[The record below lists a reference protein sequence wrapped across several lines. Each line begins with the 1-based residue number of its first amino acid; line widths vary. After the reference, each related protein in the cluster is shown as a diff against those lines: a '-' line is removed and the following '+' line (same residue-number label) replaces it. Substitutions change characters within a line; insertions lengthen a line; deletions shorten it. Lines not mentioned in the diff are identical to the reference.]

1 MDPIAAEETHPGAAD
16 LPPQHDVAA
25 APTTLPAAPPDLPPP
40 AAPAA
45 ASVASTAI
53 PVDTLWRG
61 VIPRRVD
68 PLPCGACLVVS
79 AGSVVSFQGDALVNA
94 ANNRCLGGGGV
105 DGAVNEAGGYK
116 LEDARWDLPVVSPP
130 NVRCR
135 TGDAVATV
143 GGDLAVEH
151 VIHAVGPD
159 YRDYD
164 DDGEG
169 DAVLRSAYTAAL
181 RVAQQLEVTTLAFSL
196 ISASIYRAHRPL
208 LAVLRVAVR
217 AVREGA
223 YTGLR
228 EVHLVGFTAAEVSAL
243 LAAAETEA
251 AEAEGRGGEQG
262 GAAGGAAEADA
273 GQPPDEM
280 APAPE
285 TAGAPPLPTEA

>member
-1 MDPIAAEETHPGAAD
+1 MEAAPVEETHHDIADPPPAPPPEDSAAD
-16 LPPQHDVAA
+16 TEVG
-25 APTTLPAAPPDLPPP
+25 APDPAPPDAPP
-40 AAPAA
+40 APAP
-45 ASVASTAI
+45 STAI
-53 PVDTLWRG
+53 PVDEPWRG
-61 VIPRRVD
+61 VTPRRVD
-68 PLPCGACLVVS
+68 ALPCGAWLVVS
-79 AGSVVSFQGDALVNA
+79 QGSVVAFQGDALVNA

-105 DGAVNEAGGYK
+105 DGAVNDAGGWK
-116 LEDARWDLPVVSPP
+116 LEDARWALPVVSPP

-164 DDGEG
+164 EDSDG
-169 DAVLRSAYTAAL
+169 DAALRSAYAAAM
-181 RVAQQLEVTTLAFSL
+181 RVAQQLEVTTLAFAL

-228 EVHLVGFTAAEVSAL
+228 EVHLVGFTAAELKVL
-243 LAAAETEA
+243 LAAAE
-251 AEAEGRGGEQG
+251 AEAGEGGQG
-262 GAAGGAAEADA
+262 GASGGATDAEA
-273 GQPPDEM
+273 QPPDEPELAM

-285 TAGAPPLPTEA
+285 AAGAPPVPTEA